1 MSTLKRIALAILI
14 IGGINWGLV
23 GLFQFDLVA
32 QLFGGQ
38 ESALSRVV
46 YTLVGISSLVCIPM
60 LFARMDDTVENTTND
75 KTIRSRNLSYGT
87 EFGEEN
93 DDYKITNRDDD
104 TLR

>member
-1 MSTLKRIALAILI
+1 MSTLKRIALALLI

-38 ESALSRVV
+38 ESGFSRVV
-46 YTLVGISSLVCIPM
+46 YTLVGLSSLVCIPM
-60 LFARMDDTVENTTND
+60 LFARMDETENTTSD
-75 KTIRSRNLSYGT
+75 QTVRSRNLSYGT
-87 EFGEEN
+87 EFAEEN
-93 DDYKITNRDDD
+93 DDYKVKNRDDD